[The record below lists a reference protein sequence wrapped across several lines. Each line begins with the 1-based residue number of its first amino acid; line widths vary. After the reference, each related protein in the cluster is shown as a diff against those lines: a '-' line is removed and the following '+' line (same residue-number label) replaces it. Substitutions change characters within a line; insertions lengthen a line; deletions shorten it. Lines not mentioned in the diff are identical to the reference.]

1 MSKIRLINASCAEQ
15 DVDAVVNA
23 ANKYLLAGGGICGVI
38 YRKAGYKE
46 LELAC
51 DKYETPLK
59 DGDAVITPS
68 FGMKNTNAIIHAIG
82 PNFHEKEAKLED
94 LQKAYYNSLIVLKD
108 NKLHSISFPLISSG
122 IFGGNLPNPPGI
134 STKQCINAYKEF
146 VEENPDYDIEV
157 LLCAYTP
164 IEYYQAQKVFQ
175 EEQVHHHVP
184 TLTK

>member
-68 FGMKNTNAIIHAIG
+68 FGMKNTTAIIHAIG
-82 PNFHEKEAKLED
+82 PNFHEEEAKLED
-94 LQKAYYNSLIVLKD
+94 LQKAYYNSLIVLKN

-134 STKQCINAYKEF
+134 STKQCINAYTVNNDAANIIIPIIINTIINNIF
-146 VEENPDYDIEV
+146 NIFI
-157 LLCAYTP
+157 TP
-164 IEYYQAQKVFQ
+164 IIFYHKKDFYDVS
-175 EEQVHHHVP
+175 
-184 TLTK
+184 